1 MSARAAERR
10 ETIASAWRS
19 SSSPASVSETFGA
32 LRVLDELLADDPLE
46 GRDLL
51 ADRGLRVA
59 ERDGGATERRLTGDG
74 LQRDQVAKLDAEPT
88 IRIHDGKIPKLD
100 LC

>member
-19 SSSPASVSETFGA
+19 SSSPASVSETVRARPGA
-32 LRVLDELLADDPLE
+32 RELLADDPLE

-51 ADRGLRVA
+51 ADRRLRVA
-59 ERDGGATERRLTGDG
+59 ERVGGTAERRLTGDG
-74 LQRDQVAKLDAEPT
+74 LQRDQVTELDAEPS